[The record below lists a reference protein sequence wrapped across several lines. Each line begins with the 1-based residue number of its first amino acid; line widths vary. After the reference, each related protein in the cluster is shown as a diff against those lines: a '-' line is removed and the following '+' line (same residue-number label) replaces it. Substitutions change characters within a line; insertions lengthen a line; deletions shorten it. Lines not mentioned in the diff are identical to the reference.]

1 MTIFKETIEE
11 EYLTTAEAKEL
22 LAEVQTE
29 YAAAGETDD
38 EGEEEEEIRYEL
50 ARAIEHA
57 NRFAE
62 LDPEEARELVAELRD
77 LEKVEAKTAYKIADL
92 LPGNRTELRSVFA
105 QERYSLD
112 GDELDEILDV
122 VAKYA

>member
-11 EYLTTAEAKEL
+11 EYLTTPEAKRL
-22 LAEVQTE
+22 LADVQTE
-29 YAAAGETDD
+29 YAAAREDD
-38 EGEEEEEIRYEL
+38 DDSEEIRYEL

-62 LDPEEARELVAELRD
+62 LDPEESLELVAD
-77 LEKVEAKTAYKIADL
+77 LQDLQKVEEKTAYKIADL
-92 LPGNRTELRSVFA
+92 LPRNRTELRAVFA
-105 QERYSLD
+105 QERYSMD